1 MTAEDLN
8 LTPSQEKLVANV
20 IIDGNIMSKNLKA
33 MGKNED
39 WLLHHLKQQN
49 IKNKDDI
56 ILATLDDD
64 NNLSVYLEGQK
75 QKKLQIMD

>member
-1 MTAEDLN
+1 M
-8 LTPSQEKLVANV
+8 
-20 IIDGNIMSKNLKA
+20 IDGHIMPENLKA

-39 WLLHHLKQQN
+39 WLLKHLKQQN
-49 IKNKDDI
+49 IKNKEDI
-56 ILATLDDD
+56 ILATLDGD